1 MTEWG
6 VVGILITLVGFAL
19 TIGKPIVTLNST
31 IVRVITKL
39 EDFERRFEADR
50 EESTKV
56 HHEIIEHATEQDKLI
71 ADHEIRIVK
80 LEVRNIQEATK

>member
-19 TIGKPIVTLNST
+19 TVGKPIVNLNST
-31 IVRVITKL
+31 IVRVITKF
-39 EDFERRFEADR
+39 EDFERRFELDR

-56 HHEIIEHATEQDKLI
+56 HHEIIEHDVEQDKRI

-80 LEVRNIQEATK
+80 LEEHTK

>member
-19 TIGKPIVTLNST
+19 TIGKPIITLNST
-31 IVRVITKL
+31 IVRVITKM
-39 EDFERRFEADR
+39 EDFERRFKADR

-56 HHEIIEHATEQDKLI
+56 HNEIIEHAAEQEKRI

-80 LEVRNIQEATK
+80 LEEHNK